1 MMSFFFPEE
10 KNFKLILKSNKEIPG
25 FNKENN
31 YTIEIDCKKGE
42 KLYDVINKVNNFRSP
57 ENQIMLRKS
66 KNVIIDKDM
75 IIKIN

>member
-1 MMSFFFPEE
+1 MNFFFTEE
-10 KNFKLILKSNKEIPG
+10 KYFNLILKSTKEVPG
-25 FNKENN
+25 FNADNN
-31 YTIEIDCKKGE
+31 YTIKLECKKGE

-57 ENQIMLRKS
+57 ENQIMLKKS